1 MDYRPAPASP
11 TPPYVAPYKLLN
23 FFIEENAG
31 VIGELLVI
39 DTSNGAVVCTFS
51 TIAAGLY
58 DIAITGGNS
67 VFGLMVSSCQKTGSL
82 SPCIVSIEQTGSTN
96 LSLFVQDH
104 VTGNY
109 VSNWLRLNLTIYVKT
124 T

>member
-1 MDYRPAPASP
+1 MDYRPAAGSP
-11 TPPYVAPYKLLN
+11 TPYVAPYETLN

-39 DTSNGAVVCTFS
+39 DTSNGAVTCTFS

-58 DIAITGGNS
+58 DIAISGGNAI
-67 VFGLMVSSCQKTGSL
+67 FGLMVSSCQKVGSL
-82 SPCIVSIEQTGSTN
+82 SPCIVSIEQTGTTN